1 METKS
6 YDYTEDEY
14 QEAFEKV
21 KRDYV
26 GQAKSEKSPRLI
38 FATGQPASGKSAL
51 PKKIIKDYPNVSFI
65 LIDMDKYRM
74 YHPRL
79 KEIENDNT
87 DFVQSTNRFSI
98 RIEKEMLE
106 YCLENK
112 INFIHIGTMRIYEY
126 LKQVVIDRAKT
137 QGFDIEVYALAVS
150 NERSKISALLRE
162 QEQKRTMGNFY
173 RKTSES
179 FIDEADEGFKRSVG
193 IMSDSPDITNIK
205 ILIRGQTAED
215 LPVLVYN
222 QKKDRNGSYSNAYQ
236 ALISIRQRQVNRKK
250 EKVRD
255 DIEDI
260 LKIFENEKVKPAIA
274 TNGILLNEKII
285 NQISKSCITLQIS
298 LDTLNKDIY
307 TKLRGTDNL
316 YRVKDNIR
324 LAKKYMD
331 NVRIVTVLNRY
342 NENELEEIYKFVEQ
356 NNIKQWF
363 VFNLLPSGR
372 GAKNYNEL
380 SISNVNEL
388 KQKLK
393 ALKNKSKEVAIWYWG
408 ESSDDGIAIYLLPDG
423 TLSMKNYLKNTDV
436 QLAKEKIN
444 INLLRS
450 SWEEIT
456 QEAKIATLKN
466 FTSKNEL

>member
-1 METKS
+1 MMKVIDNRFAAREEQWGMILQDLKYDRMWGIKKEENIEYYKEELLSNNPYKS
-6 YDYTEDEY
+6 KNSFLLGNFSNINKLDLSAPISLSWQITNKCNSRCCFCCNDSGIGKNELD
-14 QEAFEKV
+14 FEEI
-21 KRDYV
+21 KRI
-26 GQAKSEKSPRLI
+26 A
-38 FATGQPASGKSAL
+38 
-51 PKKIIKDYPNVSFI
+51 
-65 LIDMDKYRM
+65 
-74 YHPRL
+74 
-79 KEIENDNT
+79 KEILKWD
-87 DFVQSTNRFSI
+87 
-98 RIEKEMLE
+98 
-106 YCLENK
+106 C
-112 INFIHIGTMRIYEY
+112 MRIIIGGGEP
-126 LKQVVIDRAKT
+126 L
-137 QGFDIEVYALAVS
+137 
-150 NERSKISALLRE
+150 
-162 QEQKRTMGNFY
+162 
-173 RKTSES
+173 
-179 FIDEADEGFKRSVG
+179 
-193 IMSDSPDITNIK
+193 
-205 ILIRGQTAED
+205 
-215 LPVLVYN
+215 
-222 QKKDRNGSYSNAYQ
+222 
-236 ALISIRQRQVNRKK
+236 
-250 EKVRD
+250 VRD

-363 VFNLLPSGR
+363 VFNLLPLGR